1 MIMEINKL
9 IEISTAYL
17 KSTLYST
24 RRIYT
29 YNWLWKY
36 GILAYMQSLGKTEYS
51 IEIGND
57 FILTCNVEG
66 SVGSKHRD
74 MVKSVIVLND
84 ILKTG
89 KIQGRRHIPV
99 NYPLNGEIGV
109 HAQRFIEH
117 LTNLRRKLN
126 TVKDYKKSLSIFID
140 YLAEIGVNKPSEIDE
155 DNITAFISIHKH
167 GCSRYITSI
176 KWFLRFMKEEHVM
189 EKDFGYVLKNR
200 SFKKHRLEKIPSFY
214 SKDEVLKIEQSVS
227 KTDAVGKRDYAMVLL
242 ASRLGLRVSDIAGLG
257 FNNLDWDT
265 NQIRLIQYKTGN
277 PITLPLLPIVG
288 NAIIDYLRYGRKKSS
303 SGKVFLSCSP
313 PYLPITSGAV
323 HLAIMKAFKISGLE
337 IDKRHHG
344 GHALRFSLAQRMLE
358 LNTPMPI
365 ISEALGHKNRDVT
378 REYVRIDLPLLQK
391 CSLDVPIV
399 DDNFYMQK
407 GGCFYE

>member
-17 KSTLYST
+17 KSTSYST
-24 RRIYT
+24 SRIYI

-36 GILAYMQSLGKTEYS
+36 GILAYMQSLGETEYS

-57 FILTCNVEG
+57 FILGCNVAG
-66 SVGSKHRD
+66 SIGSRHRD
-74 MVKSVIVLND
+74 MIKSVIVLND

-99 NYPLNGEIGV
+99 YYPLNGEIGV
-109 HAQRFIEH
+109 HAQKFIEH
-117 LTNLRRKLN
+117 LTNLRRNIK
-126 TVKDYKKSLSIFID
+126 TVKDYKKRLSIFID
-140 YLAEIGVNKPSEIDE
+140 YLAENGVNNPDDIDE
-155 DNITAFISIHKH
+155 DNIVAFISTHTH
-167 GCSRYITSI
+167 GCSKNIASV
-176 KWFLRFMKEEHVM
+176 KWFLRFMKEGHII

-200 SFKKHRLEKIPSFY
+200 SFKLRERERIPSFY
-214 SKDEVLKIEQSVS
+214 SEEEVRKIEQSVN

-242 ASRLGLRVSDIAGLG
+242 ASRLGLRVSDIAGLD

-265 NQIRLIQYKTGN
+265 NQIKLTQYKTGN

-288 NAIIDYLRYGRKKSS
+288 NAIIDYLRHGRKKSS
-303 SGKVFLSCSP
+303 SDKVFLSCRP

-323 HLAIMKAFKISGLE
+323 HQAIMKAFKTSGVE

-365 ISEALGHKNRDVT
+365 ISENLGHKNRDVT
-378 REYVRIDLPLLQK
+378 RQYVRIDLPLLQK
-391 CSLDVPIV
+391 CSLDVPAV
-399 DDNFYMQK
+399 DDSFYMQK

>member
-1 MIMEINKL
+1 MEINNL

-17 KSTLYST
+17 ESMLYST

-36 GILAYMQSLGKTEYS
+36 GILAYMKSLGETEYS

-66 SVGSKHRD
+66 SIGYRHRD
-74 MVKSVIVLND
+74 MIKSVIVLND

-89 KIQGRRHIPV
+89 KIQGRRHRPI
-99 NYPLNGEIGV
+99 NYPLNGEIGG
-109 HAQRFIEH
+109 HAQKFIEY
-117 LTNLRRKLN
+117 LTSLRRDIK
-126 TVKDYKKSLSIFID
+126 TVKDYKKRLSIFID
-140 YLAEIGVNKPSEIDE
+140 FLAENGVNNPGEIDE
-155 DNITAFISIHKH
+155 DSVLAFISTHTH
-167 GCSRYITSI
+167 DCSKNIASV
-176 KWFLRFMKEEHVM
+176 KWFLRFMKEGYII
-189 EKDFGYVLKNR
+189 EKDFGYMLKNR
-200 SFKKHRLEKIPSFY
+200 SCKLRSERERIPSFY
-214 SKDEVLKIEQSVS
+214 AEEEVRKIEQSVS
-227 KTDAVGKRDYAMVLL
+227 KTDGVGKRDYAMVLL
-242 ASRLGLRVSDIAGLG
+242 ASRLGLRVSDISSLG

-265 NQIRLIQYKTGN
+265 NQIKLTQYKTGN

-303 SGKVFLSCSP
+303 SDKVFLSCKP
-313 PYLPITSGAV
+313 PYSPITSGAV
-323 HLAIMKAFKISGLE
+323 HLAIMKAFKISGVK
-337 IDKRHHG
+337 INTRHHG

-365 ISEALGHKNRDVT
+365 ISEALGHRNRDVT
-378 REYVRIDLPLLQK
+378 REYIRIDLPLLQK
-391 CSLDVPIV
+391 CSLDVPAI

>member
-1 MIMEINKL
+1 MEINKL

-24 RRIYT
+24 SRIYT

-57 FILTCNVEG
+57 FILTCNIEG
-66 SVGSKHRD
+66 SIGFRHRD
-74 MVKSVIVLND
+74 MIKSVIVLND

-109 HAQRFIEH
+109 HAKKFIEH
-117 LTNLRRKLN
+117 LTNLRRNIKS
-126 TVKDYKKSLSIFID
+126 VKDYKKRLSIFID
-140 YLAEIGVNKPSEIDE
+140 YLAENGVNNPDEIDE
-155 DNITAFISIHKH
+155 DNIVAFISTHTH
-167 GCSRYITSI
+167 SCSKNIASV
-176 KWFLRFMKEEHVM
+176 KWFLRFMKEGYVI
-189 EKDFGYVLKNR
+189 EKDFGHVLKNR
-200 SFKKHRLEKIPSFY
+200 SFKLRERERIPSFY
-214 SKDEVLKIEQSVS
+214 SEEEVRKIEQSVN
-227 KTDAVGKRDYAMVLL
+227 KTDGVGKRDYAMVLL
-242 ASRLGLRVSDIAGLG
+242 ASRLGLRVSDIAGFD

-265 NQIRLIQYKTGN
+265 NQIKLTQYKTGN

-303 SGKVFLSCSP
+303 SDKVFLSCRP

-323 HLAIMKAFKISGLE
+323 HLAIMKAFKTSRVE
-337 IDKRHHG
+337 INKRHHG

-358 LNTPMPI
+358 LNTPIPI
-365 ISEALGHKNRDVT
+365 ISETLGHKNRDVT
-378 REYVRIDLPLLQK
+378 RQYVRIDLPLLQK
-391 CSLDVPIV
+391 CSLEVPVV
-399 DDNFYMQK
+399 DDNFYRQK